1 MGSICNVKPMGVNR
15 VLPDKLME
23 SESCHDLVQ
32 CAFSL
37 SEFDL
42 EVYQKLHESGP
53 IRADELAEIIGRD
66 RSTVY
71 RSLKKLLSCG
81 LCNRETKSLEKGGY
95 YHLYGAVSKKK
106 VKAKLEE
113 CISEW
118 HEKMLNALS
127 TFEEEI

>member
-1 MGSICNVKPMGVNR
+1 M
-15 VLPDKLME
+15 LPDKLMN

-53 IRADELAEIIGRD
+53 IRADGLAEIIGRD

-81 LCNRETKSLEKGGY
+81 LCDRETKSLEKGGY
-95 YHLYGAVSKKK
+95 YHLYRAVSKEQ
-106 VKAKLEE
+106 VKSKLQE
-113 CISEW
+113 CISDW
-118 HEKMLNALS
+118 HERMLKALS
-127 TFEEEI
+127 ALEEEI